1 MKKYVVGGFAVL
13 MLCSPLA
20 IGQQPKG
27 GDKQAKA
34 PPQPMSFFVTS
45 SPKGS
50 GANYGGLAGAD
61 QYCQTLAATANAGN
75 RTWHAYLSTQAA
87 AGQPAVNARDRIGQ
101 GPWYNARGAMVAKDV
116 ADLHGDTLEA
126 ARIGNN
132 MTKATI
138 FSEKNEAI
146 KGFGDTPN
154 QHDILTGSTPD
165 GRAYTDTAD
174 HTCKNWT
181 SSSDGTAQLGH
192 FDRTGG
198 GNTSWNSTHASRGC
212 SQENLVSTGGAGL
225 LYCFAIDAPRP

>member
-1 MKKYVVGGFAVL
+1 MNKYVVGGFAVL
-13 MLCSPLA
+13 MLSSPLA
-20 IGQQPKG
+20 IGQQP
-27 GDKQAKA
+27 KQAKA
-34 PPQPMSFFVTS
+34 PPQPMSFFVTG

-61 QYCQTLAATANAGN
+61 QYCQTLAAAANAGN

-138 FSEKNEAI
+138 FSEKNEPI